1 MLGHDKN
8 YTKNVLQIADLILLE
23 NILESKHVFNAQK
36 SICYKTM
43 ENHGKITI
51 LPNKNNFYNLEIV
64 VKQ

>member
-23 NILESKHVFNAQK
+23 NILESKHVFHAQK
-36 SICYKTM
+36 SICYKTIG
-43 ENHGKITI
+43 NHGKVTI